1 MPIRIDPRQDLSQKQ
16 IAKSDLE
23 LRRPIVALS
32 LSLLCLHAWYAFASR
47 SERLL
52 VPHFVSWI
60 QDVCLLALLG
70 MILHMTIR
78 IKQKLS
84 RHNHLSRIIPRAILL
99 LLAVILSFYPSQLA
113 SFLAFPVNVFRV
125 DGQTAKFFFTEYL
138 GISAFLPPLVFVVL
152 ALALYRM
159 LPKSFAR
166 EKMRFVALT
175 IAVLGI
181 LSLGRSAPQPFVF
194 SLQNTIQEW
203 FLADKRVVPS
213 LTRPLQSATAAAY
226 DSSVFTIIDTCS
238 SLRYNHVLMLVLEG
252 VNSVSFEKEFL
263 SRHDGYFAQVKNRS
277 TYFSRYYATN
287 LDSYTSLICMLTSV
301 IVPYR
306 SYSDPALYEGANNAP
321 NIVKAVRRRGFKTL
335 FISTYEY
342 QPFVPV
348 RNDWDRIVDMRDLP
362 AENRYVSVG
371 TNKMESAT
379 EDMAGLSTIVSFM
392 RSHQQTFVLHEL
404 VYGHSPDWIMK
415 TGIPQVEYYDRYI
428 QAITHVLDSTGLG
441 DQTLVVVVSDH
452 GPRER
457 SADIND
463 YQVPLLLTGP
473 SVPSLVDSSFVSHM
487 DLSLIISSYLVDGI
501 PAAGRTSLFVVGS
514 TENWVYGQITSDGS
528 FLFIDDELGTV
539 IASGGHLDAPNVHS
553 GFQRLLNG
561 FAARFQ
567 Q

>member
-1 MPIRIDPRQDLSQKQ
+1 MTIRIDPRQDLSQQQ
-16 IAKSDLE
+16 IAELNLE
-23 LRRPIVALS
+23 LRRSIVVLS
-32 LSLLCLHAWYAFASR
+32 LSLFCLHAWYAFAAR

-52 VPHFVSWI
+52 LPHFVSWI
-60 QDVCLLALLG
+60 QDVCLLMLLG
-70 MILHMTIR
+70 EIIHLTIR

-84 RHNHLSRIIPRAILL
+84 HHDHLPHVIPRALLL
-99 LLAVILSFYPSQLA
+99 LLAVILSSYPSQLA
-113 SFLAFPVNVFRV
+113 GFLAFPVNVFRV

-138 GISAFLPPLVFVVL
+138 GVSALLPPLVFVIL
-152 ALALYRM
+152 AMALYRV
-159 LPKSFAR
+159 LPTSFAR
-166 EKMRFVALT
+166 KRMRFVALT
-175 IAVLGI
+175 FAVLGI
-181 LSLGRSAPQPFVF
+181 VSLGRSAPQPFVF
-194 SLQNTIQEW
+194 SVQNTIQEW
-203 FLADKRVVPS
+203 FLADRRVVPS

-226 DSSVFTIIDTCS
+226 DSSVFTTIDTCG
-238 SLRYNHVLMLVLEG
+238 SLRYNHILMLVLEG
-252 VNSVSFEKEFL
+252 VNAVSFEKEFL

-301 IVPYR
+301 AVPYR
-306 SYSDPALYEGANNAP
+306 SYSDPTLYEGANNAP

-348 RNDWDRIVDMRDLP
+348 RDDWDRIIDMRDLP
-362 AENRYVSVG
+362 AKDRYVSVG

-379 EDMAGLSTIVSFM
+379 EDMAGLSTVVNFM

-404 VYGHSPDWIMK
+404 VHGHSPDWIMK

-457 SADIND
+457 SADINN
-463 YQVPLLLTGP
+463 YHVPLLITGA
-473 SVPSLVDSSFVSHM
+473 SVPGDVDSSFVSHM
-487 DLSLIISSYLVDGI
+487 NLSSIISGFLVGSGSV
-501 PAAGRTSLFVVGS
+501 ANRTSLFVVGS
-514 TENWVYGQITSDGS
+514 TEKWVYGQITSEGS

-539 IASGGHLDAPNVHS
+539 IAGNGHLDAPNVHN
-553 GFQRLLNG
+553 GFQRQLNG

>member
-1 MPIRIDPRQDLSQKQ
+1 MSIHIDPPQELSQQQ
-16 IAKSDLE
+16 IAKPDLE
-23 LRRPIVALS
+23 LQRPIVVLS
-32 LSLLCLHAWYAFASR
+32 LSLLCLHAWYAIAAR
-47 SERLL
+47 GERLL
-52 VPHFVSWI
+52 VPHIVSWI
-60 QDVCLLALLG
+60 QDVCLLVLLG
-70 MILHMTIR
+70 VIMHLTIR
-78 IKQKLS
+78 FKQKLS
-84 RHNHLSRIIPRAILL
+84 HHNHVPRNIPRAILL
-99 LLAVILSFYPSQLA
+99 LLAVILSSYPSQLA

-125 DGQTAKFFFTEYL
+125 DGQTARFFFTEYL
-138 GISAFLPPLVFVVL
+138 GISALLPLLVFVVL
-152 ALALYRM
+152 ALALYR
-159 LPKSFAR
+159 LSPKSFAR
-166 EKMRFVALT
+166 RKMRFAALPF
-175 IAVLGI
+175 AVLGI

-194 SLQNTIQEW
+194 GLQNTLQEW

-213 LTRPLQSATAAAY
+213 LTRPLRSATAATY

-238 SLRYNHVLMLVLEG
+238 ALRYNHILMLVLEG
-252 VNSVSFEKEFL
+252 VNAVSFEKEFL
-263 SRHDGYFAQVKNRS
+263 SRHDGYYAQARNRS

-301 IVPYR
+301 VVPYR
-306 SYSDPALYEGANNAP
+306 SYSDPALYEGVNNAP
-321 NIVKAVRRRGFKTL
+321 NIVKAVRQRGFKTL

-371 TNKMESAT
+371 TNKMETAT
-379 EDMAGLSTIVSFM
+379 EDVAGLSTIVGFM

-428 QAITHVLDSTGLG
+428 QAITRVLDSTGLG

-452 GPRER
+452 GPREH
-457 SADIND
+457 SADIKN
-463 YQVPLLLTGP
+463 YHIPLLLTGI
-473 SVPSLVDSSFVSHM
+473 SVPSLVDSSFVSHTN
-487 DLSLIISSYLVDGI
+487 LSSIIGGALAGSSSI
-501 PAAGRTSLFVVGS
+501 ANRFSLYVIGS
-514 TENWVYGQITSDGS
+514 TEKWIYGQIASDGS

-539 IASGGHLDAPNVHS
+539 MASSGHLDAPNIHN
-553 GFQRLLNG
+553 GFQRLLDG